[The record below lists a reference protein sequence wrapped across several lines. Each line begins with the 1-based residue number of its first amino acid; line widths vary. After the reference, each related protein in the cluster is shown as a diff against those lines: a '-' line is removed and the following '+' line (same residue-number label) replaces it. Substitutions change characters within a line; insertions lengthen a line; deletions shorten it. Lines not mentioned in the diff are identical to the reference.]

1 MLLGNLNNN
10 KVLAYLRGDVA
21 CWGIIV
27 DVILSID
34 VSGMTI
40 GGVDQFLLYEY
51 FLDAGLSYID
61 LLIISNPFNCSFIH
75 ACHPAAIAILRLLL
89 HSIAQRAVAP
99 TQSVRDCRNS

>member
-1 MLLGNLNNN
+1 M
-10 KVLAYLRGDVA
+10 
-21 CWGIIV
+21 

-51 FLDAGLSYID
+51 FLDVGLSYID
-61 LLIISNPFNCSFIH
+61 LLIISNRFNCILGIPRNSMQRRAGRFIH
-75 ACHPAAIAILRLLL
+75 ACHPAGIAILRLLL